1 MTAQH
6 TPGPWIAYEWEC
18 SPRFN
23 EDGNRFWGIKPEKF
37 HYGAEYLDTAG
48 WMSEANAR
56 LIAEA
61 PALVDAL
68 REGVRAIGDHFAPN
82 DCYVTGPVTGD
93 LFRDLVQCPAC
104 SFLAMA
110 EPILARIDGGEK

>member
-18 SPRFN
+18 SSRFN
-23 EDGNRFWGIKPEKF
+23 RFNDAGNRFWGIKPEKF
-37 HYGAEYLDTAG
+37 HYGAAYLDASG

-61 PALVDAL
+61 PAMLEALRSIRNPEASRFDRHSDIHEFVDA
-68 REGVRAIGDHFAPN
+68 
-82 DCYVTGPVTGD
+82 
-93 LFRDLVQCPAC
+93 
-104 SFLAMA
+104 
-110 EPILARIDGGEK
+110 ILARIDGGEK

>member
-18 SPRFN
+18 SSRFKRFN
-23 EDGNRFWGIKPEKF
+23 DAGNRFWGIKPEKF
-37 HYGAEYLDTAG
+37 HYGAAYLDASG

-61 PALVDAL
+61 PAMLEAL
-68 REGVRAIGDHFAPN
+68 RAWAKYDYNEMSGADCMFNYAEAIDATRA
-82 DCYVTGPVTGD
+82 
-93 LFRDLVQCPAC
+93 
-104 SFLAMA
+104 
-110 EPILARIDGGEK
+110 ILARIDGDTK